1 MEKIYLIVATTFII
15 ATILLSVK
23 NHLISQQYDYLISDY
38 EALEERLIEK
48 QERLRNYTLVSIEL
62 NNICDKYTSTR
73 KYKAQNKKLQELFD
87 KLN

>member
-1 MEKIYLIVATTFII
+1 MEKIYLIIAITFLIAII
-15 ATILLSVK
+15 MLSIK
-23 NHLISQQYDYLISDY
+23 NHLISQQYDYLKSDY

-73 KYKAQNKKLQELFD
+73 KFKAQNKKLQELFD

>member
-1 MEKIYLIVATTFII
+1 MEKIYLIVAITFII
-15 ATILLSVK
+15 AIILLSVK
-23 NHLISQQYDYLISDY
+23 NHLISQQYDYLKSDY
-38 EALEERLIEK
+38 EALEERLIEN

-73 KYKAQNKKLQELFD
+73 KFKAQNKKLQELFD

>member
-1 MEKIYLIVATTFII
+1 MDKIYLIVAITFII
-15 ATILLSVK
+15 ATILLGVK
-23 NHLISQQYDYLISDY
+23 NHLISQQYDYLKSDY